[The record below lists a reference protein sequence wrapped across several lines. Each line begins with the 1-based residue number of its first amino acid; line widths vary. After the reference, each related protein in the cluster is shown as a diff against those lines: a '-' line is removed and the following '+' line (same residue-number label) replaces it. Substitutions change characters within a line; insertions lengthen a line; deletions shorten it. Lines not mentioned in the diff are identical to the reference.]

1 MLTEL
6 PRFAF
11 CVILRRSFSPTAF
24 RVGVGSEAES
34 VNKVGE
40 NEGAC
45 RVLAFAKLHGLS
57 KREALALFA
66 QHAAGV
72 AADPGGSSHRNIRGL
87 MAGGMTSLRFEPFAA
102 QPLRAK
108 PMPAA

>member
-1 MLTEL
+1 M
-6 PRFAF
+6 
-11 CVILRRSFSPTAF
+11 
-24 RVGVGSEAES
+24 
-34 VNKVGE
+34 NKAGE

-66 QHAAGV
+66 QHAADV
-72 AADPGGSSHRNIRGL
+72 EADPGGTSHRNIRGL

-102 QPLRAK
+102 MPLK
-108 PMPAA
+108 PKPVA